1 MRRAS
6 DLDPSE
12 LDAGE
17 LARGPLDERAWTEI
31 LLPGLGLRLTSSG
44 STEPDATF
52 RAAIA
57 LEQSFGHELGARL
70 VTRRTLPAPS
80 LVAYLTVPE
89 RIRAVLD
96 GASHWTELALARHE
110 RVEQFAKLDLPLEFW
125 GRPRPEPEKA

>member
-1 MRRAS
+1 MRRAG

-31 LLPGLGLRLTSSG
+31 LLPGLGSRLTSSG
-44 STEPDATF
+44 NAEPDPCL

-70 VTRRTLPAPS
+70 ATRRTLPAPS

-96 GASHWTELALARHE
+96 GASHWTELALSRHE

-125 GRPRPEPEKA
+125 GRPRPDAEKA